1 MFDAILI
8 ANRGEIACR
17 IIRTCRRLG
26 VRTIAV
32 YSTADA
38 HAAFVEQAD
47 DAYAIGGPE
56 PRDSYLRIDRLIDVA
71 ARAGAQAIHPG
82 FGFLAENAEFAEAC
96 VAAGFAFVGPDVP
109 AIRAMASKSEARSLM
124 ERAGVPVVPGWHGDA
139 ADADELARHAGA
151 VGYPLMIKA
160 TAGGGGKGMRIVHR
174 AADFAAALESAR
186 REAASAFGDDR
197 MLIERYVSEGR
208 HVEIQV
214 FGDRHG
220 NVVHLFERDCS
231 VQRRHQKVI
240 EESPAPGLAPEL
252 RARLANAAVAAARA
266 VDYVGAGTVEFM
278 LAPSGEFYFLEM
290 NTRLQVEHPVTE
302 MVTGH
307 DLVEWQLRVAAGEPL
322 PVAQAQ
328 LAQSGHA
335 IEVRVYAEDPRNDF
349 LPSIGELRHCRLPAQ
364 NAHVRVDT
372 GVREGDRIDIHYDPM
387 IAKLIVWDADRRSA
401 LRRLR
406 RALADYRIAGVTTNL
421 TFLSALA
428 AHPAFREGRVHT
440 AFIDA
445 HRDELLPTT
454 QPASNTVLALA
465 SLFVLL
471 RREQAAAEAAAQSG
485 DPWSPWHLTTGWRLN
500 EHYEHT
506 LRFLDW
512 GREVAVMI
520 RFADAGFVAHFGE
533 ESLALSGEFDASG
546 DLLADLGGARVS
558 ATVVQNGHE
567 ITVITASST
576 HRLLLS
582 DQLDVEG
589 DAERGGERIV
599 SPMPGRVQK
608 VLVRAGD
615 AVERGDAL
623 IVVEAMKMEHTVRSN
638 ASGVVREVYF
648 VEGDQVHEDAVLV
661 DLVAEATE

>member
-1 MFDAILI
+1 MFDAVLI

-32 YSTADA
+32 YSAADA
-38 HAAFVEQAD
+38 HGEFVRQAD
-47 DAYAIGGPE
+47 DAYSVGGPE
-56 PRDSYLRIDRLIDVA
+56 PRDSYLRIERMIDA
-71 ARAGAQAIHPG
+71 ARRSGAQAIHPG

-96 VAAGFAFVGPDVP
+96 VTAGFVFVGPDAP
-109 AIRAMASKSEARSLM
+109 AIRAMASKSQARTLM
-124 ERAGVPVVPGWHGDA
+124 EAAGVPVVPGWHGDA
-139 ADADELARHAGA
+139 TDEVELAQVATR
-151 VGYPLMIKA
+151 VGYPLMVKA
-160 TAGGGGKGMRIVHR
+160 VAGGGGKGMRIVRR
-174 AADFAAALESAR
+174 AAEFSGALDAAR

-197 MLIERYVSEGR
+197 VLLERYIHEGR

-240 EESPAPGLAPEL
+240 EESPAPGLAPDL
-252 RARLANAAVAAARA
+252 RARMAASAVAAARA

-278 LAPSGEFYFLEM
+278 LASSGEYYFLEM

-322 PVAQAQ
+322 PVSQTQ
-328 LAQSGHA
+328 LAQRGHA
-335 IEVRVYAEDPRNDF
+335 IEARIYAEDPRNGF

-372 GVREGDRIDIHYDPM
+372 GVREGDRVDMYYDPM

-406 RALADYRIAGVTTNL
+406 LALADYRIAGVTTNL

-428 AHPAFREGRVHT
+428 AHPAFREGLVHT

-454 QPASNTVLALA
+454 HPASNTVLALA

-471 RREQAAAEAAAQSG
+471 RRAQSAAEAAAQSG
-485 DPWSPWHLTTGWRLN
+485 DPYSPWHLTTGWRLN
-500 EHYEHT
+500 EHYEHS

-520 RFADAGFVAHFGE
+520 RFLEAGFVAHFGE
-533 ESLALSGEFDASG
+533 ESLAISGEFDASG

-567 ITVITASST
+567 ITVVTAHST

-582 DQLDVEG
+582 DLLEVE
-589 DAERGGERIV
+589 DDSERGGERIV

-615 AVERGDAL
+615 SVARGDAL

-648 VEGDQVHEDAVLV
+648 AEGEQVHEDAVLV
-661 DLVAEATE
+661 DLDAEATE

>member
-1 MFDAILI
+1 MFDAVLI

-26 VRTIAV
+26 VRTVAV
-32 YSTADA
+32 YSSADA

-47 DAYAIGGPE
+47 DAFAIGGPE
-56 PRDSYLRIDRLIDVA
+56 PRDSYLRIDRLVDA
-71 ARAGAQAIHPG
+71 ARRAGAQAIHPG

-109 AIRAMASKSEARSLM
+109 AIRAMASKSEARALM

-139 ADADELARHAGA
+139 TEGGELAGHAEA

-174 AADFAAALESAR
+174 AEDFAAALDSAR

-197 MLIERYVSEGR
+197 VLLERYITEGR

-252 RARLANAAVAAARA
+252 RAKLASAAVAAARA

-278 LAPSGEFYFLEM
+278 LDAGGDFYFLEM

-302 MVTGH
+302 MVTGY

-328 LAQSGHA
+328 IAQRGHA
-335 IEVRVYAEDPRNDF
+335 IEVRVYAEDPRNEF

-372 GVREGDRIDIHYDPM
+372 GVREGDRVDVYYDPM

-454 QPASNTVLALA
+454 QPASNIVLALA

-506 LRFLDW
+506 LRFWDW

-520 RFADAGFVAHFGE
+520 RFVESGFVAHFGE
-533 ESLALSGEFDASG
+533 ESLAISGEFDASG
-546 DLLADLGGARVS
+546 DLLADLGGARMS

-582 DQLDVEG
+582 DLLDVEV
-589 DAERGGERIV
+589 DSERGGERIV

-608 VLVRAGD
+608 VFVRAGD

-638 ASGVVREVYF
+638 ASGVVREVF
-648 VEGDQVHEDAVLV
+648 FAEGDQVHEDAVLV
-661 DLVAEATE
+661 DLVAEANE